1 MNISQHRLVDH
12 GQTMYNVLHFKG
24 FIHAKGYLF
33 YVRVKRLEKSVVV
46 HYSKL
51 WTDSCISGNTGYLG

>member
-24 FIHAKGYLF
+24 YACKGISLLRSSEKVRKECSRALF
-33 YVRVKRLEKSVVV
+33 KALDRFLYIR
-46 HYSKL
+46 
-51 WTDSCISGNTGYLG
+51 